1 MNIARK
7 LRTWFPGAVY
17 HIMHRGVR
25 RKAIFQEE
33 MDYQVLLQVLK
44 NSLEKY
50 KCILHA
56 YCLMTNHIHL
66 LLETGDMEIWK
77 FMKYMSECYA
87 MYLNHKYSYRGHVFE
102 SRYKSCLV
110 KEDAYFLVSVSSIDV
125 GIIAETLLFYTT
137 PCFEALTDKIS
148 AEASGKNIM
157 FSPTSLNVALGMIAE
172 KKDPRKTR
180 VLLCINKMTASYC
193 GSGMLLFIPEF
204 LTLHFRLSIWGIR
217 HPSDFEPV
225 IFGLSGWDIYIVGF
239 GGRCSFI
246 QRYLKIHCYL
256 CNGIT

>member
-1 MNIARK
+1 MRRNQLLAGIMTAMAAVMPAVNVYVDTAAASEILTSDETVQNETNIDKTTA
-7 LRTWFPGAVY
+7 
-17 HIMHRGVR
+17 
-25 RKAIFQEE
+25 
-33 MDYQVLLQVLK
+33 LQ
-44 NSLEKY
+44 NS
-50 KCILHA
+50 
-56 YCLMTNHIHL
+56 
-66 LLETGDMEIWK
+66 
-77 FMKYMSECYA
+77 
-87 MYLNHKYSYRGHVFE
+87 
-102 SRYKSCLV
+102 V
-110 KEDAYFLVSVSSIDV
+110 KM
-125 GIIAETLLFYTT
+125 
-137 PCFEALTDKIS
+137 TDKIS
-148 AEASGKNIM
+148 AEDSGKNIM

-225 IFGLSGWDIYIVGF
+225 IFGLSDWDIYIVGF

>member
-1 MNIARK
+1 MNTGILPIKKEKTQSA
-7 LRTWFPGAVY
+7 LNNFDEFTMVSPSILAQYIGFTELLAM
-17 HIMHRGVR
+17 IM
-25 RKAIFQEE
+25 
-33 MDYQVLLQVLK
+33 
-44 NSLEKY
+44 
-50 KCILHA
+50 
-56 YCLMTNHIHL
+56 
-66 LLETGDMEIWK
+66 
-77 FMKYMSECYA
+77 
-87 MYLNHKYSYRGHVFE
+87 
-102 SRYKSCLV
+102 
-110 KEDAYFLVSVSSIDV
+110 
-125 GIIAETLLFYTT
+125 
-137 PCFEALTDKIS
+137 TDKIS
-148 AEASGKNIM
+148 AGASGKNIM